1 MYFGLQASSTDPW
14 LNPEYWLSSGGFHLW
29 NPAQPAP
36 ATEWEARIDT
46 LMRSTAGAPDLAARQ
61 SAFAD
66 VQRILMEE
74 LPAIYFVTPRL
85 TLATSHK
92 VVNPTPA
99 PQSPQ
104 LLWRAETLASSGA
117 R

>member
-1 MYFGLQASSTDPW
+1 
-14 LNPEYWLSSGGFHLW
+14 
-29 NPAQPAP
+29 
-36 ATEWEARIDT
+36 
-46 LMRSTAGAPDLAARQ
+46 MRSTAGAPDLAARQ